1 VIRFKYLLFSCL
13 LGLFC
18 IMSAKGEHPYQFVS
32 PKPGS
37 IVVSNETNLIFR
49 YSGFIDGTG
58 LSTSLIMV
66 EGSESGEHAG
76 ELILSDD
83 GRTIVFNPD
92 LAFASEEEVYVELAK
107 GIRTRA
113 GDELPGFT
121 FHFSTAPER
130 VVQLPTADLT
140 ENMKAS
146 NKSGTES
153 LLPAPPITID
163 SINDPSPGYIF
174 MATWDRNVPAMY
186 GNFIFVLDKNGAI
199 VDSLRVKG
207 AAYDFQ
213 VQPNGLLSFALGD
226 FSSNVPLPGEDL
238 RHIVLDENLSVVD
251 SFSMKNGYTADFHE
265 FKMIP
270 NGHVM
275 MMSYHTILYDMSTV
289 IDSGRTDASL
299 VINIIQEQ
307 DRDKNVVFEWRNID
321 YIPITDSDLDLTGS
335 RLNYST
341 LNGFDIDED
350 GNILASFRNHSEI
363 MKISRTT
370 GEIMWRMGSP
380 RGEFSFE
387 GEHEENAPYYFAR
400 QHHIRRRPNGNITI
414 FDNGAFHQPPY
425 SRAVEYELDEVNKV
439 ARMVSDWRY
448 PAGNIFCVTAGNA
461 ELLPNG
467 GWFIG
472 YGVPHKQ
479 FVNRNA
485 VEVHP
490 DGSIA
495 LELSL
500 PESVLAYRIYK
511 LPWKETLDISGFIH
525 YEVREGNT
533 YSFNNDSI
541 TTGIEIIY
549 NSLEAADYNESMIT
563 RYPRSPVH
571 PEFTENIQSVSTV
584 SVIYEGLGIDSQSA
598 EFHFDLS
605 AFPEIRDPEN
615 TSLYYRK
622 DPDQGLFIQKTTA
635 YDTVNNELIATLDG
649 FGEIVFGV
657 PYQDAVVNIPILYEP
672 LNQQELVMADS
683 VNLRWTGKGMYN
695 SFNVQISDDST
706 FSTILEKSNTNLS
719 DYTVIGLTKNKE
731 YFWRVNSVLGDQ
743 TGLWSEVWNFRL
755 TDTTTSVVELETG
768 IPHGY
773 RLAQNFP
780 NPFNS
785 STIIFYSI
793 QKPGFVTLKIYDPT
807 GREIQTLVSE
817 NQETGIYSV
826 EFKAHMLSGGV
837 DFYRLQAGNQFTA
850 IKKMLLTGE

>member
-1 VIRFKYLLFSCL
+1 
-13 LGLFC
+13 
-18 IMSAKGEHPYQFVS
+18 
-32 PKPGS
+32 
-37 IVVSNETNLIFR
+37 
-49 YSGFIDGTG
+49 
-58 LSTSLIMV
+58 MV
-66 EGSESGEHAG
+66 KGSESGT
-76 ELILSDD
+76 D
-83 GRTIVFNPD
+83 
-92 LAFASEEEVYVELAK
+92 
-107 GIRTRA
+107 
-113 GDELPGFT
+113 
-121 FHFSTAPER
+121 
-130 VVQLPTADLT
+130 
-140 ENMKAS
+140 
-146 NKSGTES
+146 S

-174 MATWDRNVPAMY
+174 MATWDRNVPAVY
-186 GNFIFVLDKNGAI
+186 GNFIFILDKNGTI
-199 VDSLRVKG
+199 VDSLRVNG

-213 VQPNGLLSFALGD
+213 VQPNGLLSYALGD
-226 FSSNVPLPGEDL
+226 FSSNVPLPGEEL
-238 RHIVLDENLSVVD
+238 RHIVLDENLAVID
-251 SFSMKNGYTADFHE
+251 SFKMKNGYPTDFHE
-265 FKMIP
+265 FKILT

-275 MMSYHTILYDMSTV
+275 MMAYHTIPYDMSTV
-289 IDSGRTDASL
+289 IDRGITDASL

-321 YIPITDSDLDLTGS
+321 YIPITDSDIDLKGS

-479 FVNRNA
+479 FVSRNA

-500 PESVLAYRIYK
+500 PEGVLAYRINK
-511 LPWKETLDISGFIH
+511 LPWKETLDIHGFIH
-525 YEVREGNT
+525 YEVREVNA

-541 TTGIEIIY
+541 RTGIEIIY

-571 PEFTENIQSVSTV
+571 PEFIENFLSISTV
-584 SVIYEGLGIDSQSA
+584 SVIYEGLGIDSLSA

-622 DPDQGLFIQKTTA
+622 DPDQGLFIPRTTT
-635 YDTVNNELIATLDG
+635 YDTVNNELIATLVG

-657 PYQDAVVNIPILYEP
+657 PCQNAVPNVPILYEP
-672 LNQQELVMADS
+672 LNQQQMVMADT
-683 VNLRWTGKGMYN
+683 VILRWTGKGMYN

-706 FSTILEKSNTNLS
+706 FTTILDESNTKLS
-719 DYTVIGLTKNKE
+719 GWSVPGLEADTR
-731 YFWRVNSVLGDQ
+731 YFWRVNTVLGDTTCQ
-743 TGLWSEVWNFRL
+743 WSEVWTFSLR
-755 TDTTTSVVELETG
+755 DTATA
-768 IPHGY
+768 IPGY
-773 RLAQNFP
+773 DYLSPPGHRLAQNFP

-785 STIIFYSI
+785 STLITYSI
-793 QKPGFVTLKIYDPT
+793 QEPGFITLKIYDPT

-817 NQETGIYSV
+817 YQETGIYSV
-826 EFKAHMLSGGV
+826 EFKAHKLSGGV
-837 DFYRLQAGNQFTA
+837 YFYRLQAGNQFTV
-850 IKKMLLTGE
+850 IKKMLLTGEY